1 MGRAFGGSSGRAFG
15 GSGGSS
21 SAPKKSGGHGT
32 LHSIWKAV
40 NSNADPAALY
50 LHTSMNFL
58 KDIKTAAPAI
68 PQGIGAVL
76 GASAYDLTHTG
87 DRSHFTRDIFGG
99 MGRAYEQQYYKPVD
113 GTKAPHGIL
122 GHIKYAASEF
132 QKHPLQPILD
142 VMTVFTLGG
151 AGAAK
156 LGEAGMLGERGASL
170 GKAGTRTFE
179 VNAPEAEAGVRQVH
193 LPTSHN
199 PYTRAMQ
206 NLRHSAMR
214 SSTRFL
220 EDKVFKR
227 DTRFNEHRTGV
238 RIESKIGRRGE
249 ATALRRDL
257 HPFDTAMRGLTAKEE
272 VALSMRT
279 QGLNPVEYKGFIQK
293 QLADAQAL
301 LNDPN
306 LSDLS
311 RRSVQQSI
319 KAHVRMLKWTD
330 EVTPELYD
338 SVMTDPKLSKARDAA
353 QQLMEAAA
361 EVGVNFNLLRPED
374 VANRPF
380 LAVRVMRGAKYTPLE
395 EVAQETMA
403 ASKARAAIHA
413 EVDKVVD
420 DPLVAQEIKETMDEN
435 ARWYANR
442 NSTTAEQAAKNADRF
457 YDTLEAHA
465 LPGEI
470 PSTMWENLPNRLT
483 QAAKQADASKPAVVD
498 AIWNE
503 VQRIIEER
511 GAKGIGEAHNTLIPP
526 DMLTKEGV
534 AARVDAL
541 IKQAL
546 EGEAAK
552 AWYTHSG
559 QDILKATGNDM
570 VEARKVAQLVAMTS
584 PQQTVLNN
592 VKSSI
597 QLYNLWKSLG
607 DKEYAARWKKLDT
620 AMKKHSEAM
629 KAERAA
635 AKAEGREPVKL
646 EGPSS
651 EDYGLK
657 VAGLVTND
665 QYGKALSIMRG
676 IGPETERYLGQK
688 THSFY
693 RNFLQEFDPKS
704 FNRIYPHEDA
714 ARGPVTF
721 DTWMRRALNYP
732 RTILPGKTKIVH
744 RSKLNYKARQL
755 LEREDPAGLAKLD
768 AGEVD
773 SVTLHKYNEVIP
785 EKAYLFG
792 EYVTSAVADIL
803 GWKPHEAQAAIWTA
817 IKNDWE
823 GTTGRGGEFH
833 IGNAF
838 DRVGAE
844 HDTHLNLTQMGQEHP
859 WKREGP
865 SAASSVEGKAAME
878 NPKSVEHLKQA
889 EADFGPD
896 HPATELAR
904 ERVAL
909 AAKQYEERTPQ
920 AKMIARG
927 LYEPGTEAAPAKLY
941 FGKSAD
947 FDTVIHELGHHVAA
961 LMKGESYER
970 IFASI
975 MGAEKLPGGG
985 YKWSRAAEEE
995 FANSYLA
1002 WVREQ
1007 PGKLGDAARAM
1018 YPEEGDLPS
1027 LKPSVRKAF
1036 DKMHSPT
1043 KLKGAILHGGPS
1055 VEELKSLEG
1064 LIAHPHV
1071 GEALDKG
1078 AKPQSQSGLGTVKRP
1093 GLAKWNHGWRLANS
1107 QWLPHPDA
1115 FRNSYVRTMA
1125 YAAAVKRG
1133 EYAFSIGKP
1142 LEDIGERHPGW
1153 YLVKEKKAKV
1163 LRSETEAPA
1172 LEEAYNNFEKAD
1184 GGDVE
1189 KHIAR
1194 QVATD
1199 DERVATQWQQEGYR
1213 VRQISPADYKAIFG
1227 EFKQANKMVK
1237 RFFDTPTD
1245 AWRTLT
1251 LTYRPAWVVNN
1262 IVGQT
1267 LLFAINHAGKGAIKA
1282 YAQAATRAGRSTLV
1296 DDLKGGFVRSEAPA
1310 IKAVGVEG
1318 AGGSLARRGWRQ
1330 FWRGEHRLRDGIQR
1344 FNAAVSD
1351 DIPRNATYK
1360 AIINKMQKTDDL
1372 ARQLNEHVIKMKGDT
1387 SGLTPEMKALND
1399 KIVQEVLDTLID
1411 FGNMD
1416 HFERTYVRRFVPFY
1430 SWLKGITKA
1439 TGKLGFEHPG
1449 RALILL
1455 WLATLGEQ
1463 DAERNFGVGKA
1474 SLPGFVPFGKATG
1487 DVVGGL
1493 STTGINPWATT
1504 GQIAGAIGGGA
1515 QNSNDPADNPVLQFN
1530 PWIQAAV
1537 TAAAG
1542 TDLYSRKPI
1551 TGGRLGILGREII
1564 GAPPQ
1569 VALIRDLI
1577 HPKNGSKKLTRQQRS
1592 DLILRYLGY
1601 PQTHKNIATAKSIQ
1615 TKPLG
1620 R

>member
-1 MGRAFGGSSGRAFG
+1 MGRAFGGGSGRAFG

-21 SAPKKSGGHGT
+21 PVKKGGHGT
-32 LHSIWKAV
+32 LHSIWKHV
-40 NSNADPAALY
+40 NSDKENPLALIT
-50 LHTSMNFL
+50 HTQFNLL
-58 KDIKTAAPAI
+58 KDIKEAAPAI
-68 PQGIGAVL
+68 PQGIGAIL
-76 GASAYDLTHTG
+76 GATAYDLSHP
-87 DRSHFTRDIFGG
+87 SSQHHFTRDIFGG
-99 MGRAYEQQYYKPVD
+99 MGRAYQQQYWGSPQKE
-113 GTKAPHGIL
+113 GEHPHGIF
-122 GHIKYAASEF
+122 GHIKYAAKEL
-132 QKHPLQPILD
+132 QHHPLQPILD

-151 AGAAK
+151 AAAAK
-156 LGEAGMLGERGASL
+156 AGEAGMLGERGATL
-170 GKAGTRTFE
+170 GKAGTRSFKVSDADAVGGTRD
-179 VNAPEAEAGVRQVH
+179 VL
-193 LPTSHN
+193 LPTSKN

-214 SSTRFL
+214 SSVRFI
-220 EDKVFKR
+220 EDRLLKR
-227 DTRFNEHRTGV
+227 DIRFNEHRTGV
-238 RIESKIGRRGE
+238 RIEQKIGRRGE
-249 ATALRRDL
+249 ATQLRRDL

-279 QGLNPVEYKGFIQK
+279 QGLNPAEYRGYIET
-293 QLADAQAL
+293 QLADVQKL
-301 LNDPN
+301 LNDPD

-311 RRSVQQSI
+311 RRSLQQSV
-319 KAHVRMLKWTD
+319 KAHERMLKWTS
-330 EVTPELYD
+330 EITPELYE

-361 EVGVNFNLLRPED
+361 EVGTNFNLLRPED

-395 EVAQETMA
+395 EVAQQALEG
-403 ASKARAAIHA
+403 SKARATIHA

-420 DPLVAQEIKETMDEN
+420 DPLLAQEIKETMDEN
-435 ARWYANR
+435 ARWYANYH
-442 NSTTAEQAAKNADRF
+442 SSSSEAAAKNADRF
-457 YDTLEAHA
+457 YDTLEFHA

-470 PSTMWENLPNRLT
+470 PNTMWEDIPGRLK
-483 QAAKQADASKPAVVD
+483 QAAKQADTSKPAVVE
-498 AIWNE
+498 AIWGE

-607 DKEYAARWKKLDT
+607 DKEYAVRWKKLDT

-635 AKAEGREPVKL
+635 AKAEGRDPVKL

-732 RTILPGKTKIVH
+732 RTILPGKTKVVH

-768 AGEVD
+768 SGEVD

-838 DRVGAE
+838 DRVGEE
-844 HDTHLNLTQMGQEHP
+844 HATTLNLKQMGQEHP
-859 WKREGP
+859 YKRNGP
-865 SAASSVEGKAAME
+865 QAASTPEEKAGRVD
-878 NPKSVEHLKQA
+878 PKLPEHLKQA
-889 EADFGPD
+889 EEDFGPD
-896 HPATELAR
+896 HPATQLAR
-904 ERVAL
+904 ERVEL

-927 LYEPGTEAAPAKLY
+927 LYEPGTEASPAKLY
-941 FGKSAD
+941 FGQSAD

-961 LMKGESYER
+961 LMKGEPYEA
-970 IFASI
+970 IFAKL
-975 MGAEKLPGGG
+975 MGATKETKGAYQWSEK
-985 YKWSRAAEEE
+985 AEEA
-995 FANSYLA
+995 FANSYLSWA
-1002 WVREQ
+1002 SEQ
-1007 PGKLGDAARAM
+1007 PGKLGDAVRAM
-1018 YPEEGDLPS
+1018 YPEGELPT

-1036 DKMHSPT
+1036 DRMHSPT

-1055 VEELKSLEG
+1055 VEELASLEG

-1071 GEALDKG
+1071 GEALEKG
-1078 AKPQSQSGLGTVKRP
+1078 AKPQSQSGLGNVKRP
-1093 GLAKWNHGWRLANS
+1093 GLAAWNKGWRLANS

-1115 FRNSYVRTMA
+1115 FRTSYVRTMA

-1163 LRSETEAPA
+1163 LRSEKEAPA
-1172 LEEAYNNFEKAD
+1172 LEEAYHNFEKAD

-1189 KHIAR
+1189 KHISR
-1194 QVATD
+1194 QVATN
-1199 DERVATQWQQEGYR
+1199 DERIATQWQEEGYR

-1227 EFKQANKMVK
+1227 EFKQTNAMVK
-1237 RFFDTPTD
+1237 RFFDKPTD

-1267 LLFAINHAGKGAIKA
+1267 LLFAINHAGKGSIRA
-1282 YAQAATRAGRSTLV
+1282 YAQAASRVGRESLV
-1296 DDLKGGFVRSEAPA
+1296 DDLKGGFVRSEAPH
-1310 IKAVGVEG
+1310 IKAIGIAG
-1318 AGGSLARRGWRQ
+1318 ASGSAGRRAWRQ
-1330 FWRGEHRLRDGIQR
+1330 FWRGEHRMRDGIQR
-1344 FNAAVSD
+1344 FNATVSD

-1360 AIINKMQKTDDL
+1360 AIINRLSKTDKL
-1372 ARQLNEHVIKMKGDT
+1372 ARELNEHVIKNKGDT
-1387 SGLTPEMKALND
+1387 SGLTGPMKELND

-1411 FGNMD
+1411 FGNLD
-1416 HFERTYVRRFVPFY
+1416 HFERTYIRRAVPFY
-1430 SWLKGITKA
+1430 SWIKGITKA

-1455 WLATLGEQ
+1455 WLAKLGEQ
-1463 DAERNFGVGKA
+1463 DAERNFGEGRK
-1474 SLPGFVPFGKATG
+1474 SLPGFVPFGKAVNN
-1487 DVVGGL
+1487 VVGGL
-1493 STTGINPWATT
+1493 STTGLNPYATV
-1504 GQIAGAIGGGA
+1504 GQVAGGIGGGA
-1515 QNSNDPADNPVLQFN
+1515 QNSNDPADNPFLQMN
-1530 PWIQAAV
+1530 PFIQAAI

-1551 TGGRLGILGREII
+1551 SGGRGDIFLSELL

-1569 VALIRDLI
+1569 AALIRDLI
-1577 HPKNGSKKLTRQQRS
+1577 HPKNGSKKLTKQYRS
-1592 DLILRYLGY
+1592 DLLLRYLGI
-1601 PQTHKNIATAKSIQ
+1601 PVTHKNVATATSLQ
-1615 TKPLG
+1615 TKPIG